1 MIPIVDE
8 LSSWERSK
16 FFQGDSSV
24 GQHFVGYWTQL
35 AVLMLIFLYG
45 NAGCEKKPEASPP
58 QKAPNHVEVLEVR
71 PETFQETIVASAVA
85 TPHLEHR
92 VSTQVSGMLTAQHV
106 DRGDTVQKGTA
117 LFELEPEAFQYRV
130 KERTANLV
138 RAEARLKFM
147 RKVRKRKEP
156 LYKEGT
162 LSETEWDQAQFE
174 LALARAE
181 RDQAR
186 VALDQAERDLRL
198 TTLRS
203 PISGIVLERYH
214 DSGEVVPEGTVLAR
228 IVDPTQIIF
237 EVGVS
242 DLELRHLHLGD
253 AVDITIDALPKRSME
268 GHVTQISGNA
278 RPETGTF
285 PVEVTVVNPQLE
297 ILPGMV
303 GRLNLPGEIHRE
315 QVLVPLMSVRQEKEG
330 MVVYVMEGNRAV
342 KKPVRLGKALGDR
355 VLIREGIEAGS
366 KVILMS

>member
-1 MIPIVDE
+1 MGGH
-8 LSSWERSK
+8 ST
-16 FFQGDSSV
+16 
-24 GQHFVGYWTQL
+24 GQETRF
-35 AVLMLIFLYG
+35 AVLLLIFLCG
-45 NAGCEKKPEASPP
+45 VSGCGERPEASAPP
-58 QKAPNHVEVLEVR
+58 KAPNRVEVLEVR
-71 PETFQETIVASAVA
+71 PETFQEVIVASAVA

-106 DRGDTVQKGTA
+106 DRGDTVQNGTV

-130 KERTANLV
+130 KERAANLV

-147 RKVRKRKEP
+147 GKEQKRKEP

-162 LSETEWDQAQFE
+162 LSEMEWDQVQFE
-174 LALARAE
+174 LALARAG

-186 VALDQAERDLRL
+186 VALDQAKRDLRL

-214 DSGEVVPEGTVLAR
+214 DPGEVVPEGTVLAR

-253 AVDITIDALPKRSME
+253 AVDITIDALPKRPMK
-268 GHVTQISGNA
+268 GHITQISGNA

-285 PVEVTVVNPQLE
+285 PVEVAVVNPQHE

-315 QVLVPLMSVRQEKEG
+315 QILIPLMSVQQQPEG

-366 KVILMS
+366 KVILMSQRRLVPGDAVEAIK